1 VKALVL
7 ETNLYCSPEGISFQ
21 AMDSSHKCL
30 VTWFLHPL
38 ARLPQPTSTDTS
50 SQPYGT
56 FQKYRCDKDIKV
68 GINTRDL
75 FEYLKL
81 IDDED
86 DITLRATEGSPVYEL
101 FFESPGT
108 TLLTPMLFSI
118 LKFRIDHTRK
128 GLIEIDAVSHLDD
141 KVVMPEPSYDVVVRL
156 GSTEFE
162 RIATTLSSCSPQGM
176 TSI

>member
-1 VKALVL
+1 
-7 ETNLYCSPEGISFQ
+7 
-21 AMDSSHKCL
+21 MDSSHKCL

-38 ARLPQPTSTDTS
+38 ARLPQPLGTDVT

-81 IDDED
+81 INDED

-101 FFESPGT
+101 FFESPGNS
-108 TLLTPMLFSI
+108 LKIIEIYVMILTST
-118 LKFRIDHTRK
+118 DHTRK

-162 RIATTLSSCSPQGM
+162 RIATTLSSCSPQGKEC
-176 TSI
+176 SKLIV